1 MVEGIGLL
9 TVMLLGGYCADLRG
23 GGGKPKIFWTSLQSR
38 HPYLGSKFRALKSK
52 GSGALHGFVLLG
64 CVAR

>member
-23 GGGKPKIFWTSLQSR
+23 GKPKILWTSLQSR
-38 HPYLGSKFRALKSK
+38 HPYLGSELRALKSK
-52 GSGALHGFVLLG
+52 CSGALHGFVLLG